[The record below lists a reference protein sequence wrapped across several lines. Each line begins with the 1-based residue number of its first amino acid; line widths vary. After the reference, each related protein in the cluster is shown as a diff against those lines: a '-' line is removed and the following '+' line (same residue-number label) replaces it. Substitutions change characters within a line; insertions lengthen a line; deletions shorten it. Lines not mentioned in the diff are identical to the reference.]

1 MKKATYKKIALVISV
16 ILIAA
21 FLVSACDSPDP
32 RITTAYYYQAGGPF
46 ATNISDENNP
56 RLQIRCTIVFEVV
69 DERAIEE
76 LDEVVFK
83 VRNSVLAVLG
93 ELTLEEITVRRDL
106 DVISQRLVDRVNE
119 DLPTT
124 YELFLRAYF
133 TDFSLGQ

>member
-1 MKKATYKKIALVISV
+1 MKKATLKKIAVVIPV
-16 ILIAA
+16 LLIAV
-21 FLVSACDSPDP
+21 FLVSACDSPEP
-32 RITTAYYYQAGGPF
+32 RIATTHYYQAGGPF

-83 VRNSVLAVLG
+83 VRNSVLSVLG
-93 ELTLEEITVRRDL
+93 ELTLEEITVHRDL
-106 DVISQRLVDRVNE
+106 DEIAQRLVDKINE

-133 TDFSLGQ
+133 TDFALGQ